1 LDKLEPSTISSID
14 IPNDLDR
21 EILRVLMVEDSA
33 EDSDL
38 IMDTLIKGSG
48 SDAEYL
54 RVDTASEMRL
64 ALDQGEWDVILSD
77 HNLPN
82 FPTQEAL
89 KVWQDSGHGIPLI
102 IVSNHIGEEAAVALM
117 KAGVHDF
124 VTKENM
130 ARLVPAVQ
138 RSLLETRTRR
148 QFERTQFA
156 LQESEARFRT
166 IAANIPSMIF
176 QSIMQSDGTTQ
187 LTYVSEGCNELL
199 GIAPQSL
206 QDEPGLFLDMVIPE
220 DKLSLYQSVETATER
235 LSTCNWEGRIRVG
248 DGGEIKWVNLRQSPR
263 KLPDGNVAWEGIIS
277 NVTDGKL
284 AEIEIR
290 RAHQE
295 LGELSSHFQTIKERE
310 RMDLSRE
317 IHDDFGGT
325 LTAIKIDLLWLIDKL
340 PPENALLLEKIQFID
355 TLADRLID
363 STQRIARDLRP
374 GILDYGIVPAIQ
386 WQAKE
391 FRTRLGIPCEIDC
404 SDEDIVLGSDLS
416 AAIFRIF
423 QETLTNISKH
433 ANATRIKISFKAGN
447 GRAELLVSDNGK
459 GLSKQD
465 RSKSR
470 SFGIRSM
477 QERARFLG
485 GDVRIDS
492 MPGKGVTVIVSIP
505 YELNDSE
512 QATPEQRT
520 LF

>member
-1 LDKLEPSTISSID
+1 
-14 IPNDLDR
+14 
-21 EILRVLMVEDSA
+21 
-33 EDSDL
+33 
-38 IMDTLIKGSG
+38 
-48 SDAEYL
+48 
-54 RVDTASEMRL
+54 
-64 ALDQGEWDVILSD
+64 
-77 HNLPN
+77 
-82 FPTQEAL
+82 
-89 KVWQDSGHGIPLI
+89 
-102 IVSNHIGEEAAVALM
+102 
-117 KAGVHDF
+117 
-124 VTKENM
+124 
-130 ARLVPAVQ
+130 
-138 RSLLETRTRR
+138 
-148 QFERTQFA
+148 
-156 LQESEARFRT
+156 
-166 IAANIPSMIF
+166 
-176 QSIMQSDGTTQ
+176 
-187 LTYVSEGCNELL
+187 
-199 GIAPQSL
+199 
-206 QDEPGLFLDMVIPE
+206 
-220 DKLSLYQSVETATER
+220 
-235 LSTCNWEGRIRVG
+235 
-248 DGGEIKWVNLRQSPR
+248 
-263 KLPDGNVAWEGIIS
+263 
-277 NVTDGKL
+277 
-284 AEIEIR
+284 
-290 RAHQE
+290 
-295 LGELSSHFQTIKERE
+295 
-310 RMDLSRE
+310 MDLSRE

-340 PPENALLLEKIQFID
+340 PPENALLLEKVQFID

-512 QATPEQRT
+512 QAAPEQRT